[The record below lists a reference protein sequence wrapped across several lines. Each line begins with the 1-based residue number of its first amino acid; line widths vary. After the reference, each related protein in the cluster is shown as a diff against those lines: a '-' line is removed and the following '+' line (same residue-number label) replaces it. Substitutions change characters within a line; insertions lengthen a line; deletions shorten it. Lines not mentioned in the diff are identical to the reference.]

1 MGYKNREIEK
11 KYVVADSK
19 HTFKK
24 VCDLVDALFKNT
36 IFSEKGSSKD
46 FYWHSP
52 RPSAADFIR
61 LRNMPD
67 GTGQLTLKRADRG
80 SNINRIEIDV
90 EIPNPKQT
98 HKFLNQLLGRPVGT
112 IHKDYS
118 ALFIDNNETS
128 VSVYKIK
135 GNPKVFIEIE
145 ARSLSLVNKISKQ
158 ISSVIEMRQEKRS
171 LYQLFFRETK

>member
-11 KYVVADSK
+11 KYVVANSRL
-19 HTFKK
+19 TFKK
-24 VCDLVDALFKNT
+24 VCDLVEGLFEKAS
-36 IFSEKGSSKD
+36 FLEKGSSKD

-52 RPSAADFIR
+52 RPSAADFIS
-61 LRNMPD
+61 LRNMPN

-90 EIPNPKQT
+90 EVQDPKQT
-98 HKFLNQLLGRPVGT
+98 RKFLAQLLGSPIGT

-118 ALFIDNNETS
+118 ALFIDDHDTN

-145 ARSLSLVNKISKQ
+145 ARSLSLVNKISKL

-171 LYQLFFRETK
+171 LYQLFFKEKK